1 MILHRGWRTQDD
13 RLLGRLGRVAA
24 LRSTHHVGHSRTLAA
39 RNPRLYP
46 RAYRQESE
54 GVQKE
59 ESVRKLIVA
68 AVAGLAA
75 LVLTVPGALGGASET
90 GITSKSIVIGGT
102 FPLTGPAAAYAPI
115 APAMKAYFAY
125 INSRRGPDGK
135 RGVYGRQIVFKYYD
149 DGYNPANTVQLTR
162 KLVEQDKVFAVV
174 GQLGTE
180 PCLSVESYLNQRKV
194 PQVLVSTGA
203 TEFGSD
209 YRENPWTIG
218 WEPDYIAEGRLFGLQ
233 IKKNQ
238 PGKKIAVLYQND
250 AYGKD
255 YLYGLK
261 IALGTQYSKANIVA
275 EEPYEVT
282 APDVRSQMAK
292 IRASGADVFMIFATP
307 KFAGQAYAFGK
318 AFGFKP
324 TTIYLNHVAATG
336 AYVKLYVAAAGAAY
350 VNGSI
355 SIGFL
360 KDPSNPAQAN
370 DPTIKLYKQLMAKY
384 NAKADPTDALNLYG
398 FAKAETF
405 VQAMYAAGKNPTR
418 ASLMNAL
425 LHMNSKNKFALPGV
439 VQKTSPKDHFIISQM
454 QPQRYNNGVWTSI
467 GPLVQARPR

>member
-1 MILHRGWRTQDD
+1 MIPNRGWRTQDD
-13 RLLGRLGRVAA
+13 RLVGCLGLVGN
-24 LRSTHHVGHSRTLAA
+24 LRSASHDDPPPALA
-39 RNPRLYP
+39 RLDPRLYP
-46 RAYRQESE
+46 RANRQESE

-102 FPLTGPAAAYAPI
+102 FPLTGPASAYAPI

-125 INSRRGPDGK
+125 INSRKGPDGK

-149 DGYNPANTVQLTR
+149 DAYNPANTVQLTR
-162 KLVEQDKVFAVV
+162 KLVEQDKVFAIV

-180 PCLSVESYLNQRKV
+180 VCLSVEDYLNQRKI

-203 TEFGSD
+203 TELSQNYKEF
-209 YRENPWTIG
+209 PWTIG
-218 WEPDYIAEGRLFGLQ
+218 WQPDYIAEGRLYGLD
-233 IKKNQ
+233 IKKNFA
-238 PGKKIAVLYQND
+238 GKKIAVLYQND

-282 APDVRSQMAK
+282 APDDRAQMAK
-292 IRASGADVFMIFATP
+292 VKASGAPVFVILATP
-307 KFAGQAYAFGK
+307 KFTIQAYAFGK
-318 AFGFKP
+318 AFGYNP
-324 TTIYLNHVAATG
+324 QQIYVNSVGATS
-336 AYVKLYVAAAGAAY
+336 AYLKLAVGAAGAAY
-350 VNGSI
+350 VNGSL
-355 SIGFL
+355 SDAYL
-360 KDPSNPAQAN
+360 LDPSNPAQAN
-370 DPTIKLYKQLMAKY
+370 LPAIKLYKQLMAKY
-384 NAKADPTDALNLYG
+384 NPKADPTDQLNLYG

-425 LHMNSKNKFALPGV
+425 THMNSKNKFALPGV
-439 VQKTSPKDHFIISQM
+439 LQKTSPKDHFILSQM
-454 QPQRYNNGVWTSI
+454 RLQRFSNGVWSNV
-467 GPLVQARPR
+467 GPLVDGRPR